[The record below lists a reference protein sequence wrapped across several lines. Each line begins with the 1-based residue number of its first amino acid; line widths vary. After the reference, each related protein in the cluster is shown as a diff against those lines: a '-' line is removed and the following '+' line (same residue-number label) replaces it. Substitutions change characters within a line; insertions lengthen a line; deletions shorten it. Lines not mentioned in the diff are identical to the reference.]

1 MIDFQQVHPRKF
13 RVERT
18 VFSTY
23 GVGQLDRCPHVKNE
37 AGSLPY
43 SIQKN
48 VLWNHTLKQCKGLN
62 YKLLE
67 EIIEV
72 NFL

>member
-1 MIDFQQVHPRKF
+1 MIDFQQVCPRKF
-13 RVERT
+13 NVERT
-18 VFSTY
+18 VFSTN

-37 AGSLPY
+37 DGSLPY

-48 VLWNHTLKQCKGLN
+48 VLWNHTFQGKRLN

-67 EIIEV
+67 EIVEV